1 MTSEKT
7 NKKEGAAPQ
16 GAPVNAQ
23 ELDQLTKLYNGFNL
37 FHKGQMLTFLSKDV
51 LIQSP
56 EGEAFLPMSQC
67 EIGIAGTAIV
77 MKLPGSVA
85 VASSNSGEPSPDTP
99 PNGETSRED
108 DGSDGN

>member
-1 MTSEKT
+1 
-7 NKKEGAAPQ
+7 
-16 GAPVNAQ
+16 
-23 ELDQLTKLYNGFNL
+23 
-37 FHKGQMLTFLSKDV
+37 
-51 LIQSP
+51 
-56 EGEAFLPMSQC
+56 MSQC

-99 PNGETSRED
+99 SDGETSRED